1 MNKRPGCA
9 ALTHRGIV
17 WRMMSPM
24 TRTLASL
31 LLASLAAPASASLT
45 RPLTVE
51 QLAADSDAV
60 VRGRVVEQAVEVE
73 SDSGRVRTLSTVE
86 VDACL
91 RGDDA
96 PGARVV
102 VSQLGGTAGAVTVV
116 ASGTA
121 PLAVGQEVLLFL
133 RGTGAQ
139 RRVPVGMARGVWFVH
154 RGDDG
159 LVRLSPERPAPGAR
173 ELPRWDAIVPRV
185 EGARRR

>member
-1 MNKRPGCA
+1 
-9 ALTHRGIV
+9 
-17 WRMMSPM
+17 M
-24 TRTLASL
+24 TRTLAAL
-31 LLASLAAPASASLT
+31 LLASFAAPAGASLT